1 MTEIFE
7 DVHFNF
13 TATDY
18 TVVLI
23 AKRNETVLSSVPV
36 VLKRSTGRY
45 SVILGQLCNLLI
57 SYVTFYLISSI
68 LWPCIL
74 CRNIVKILE

>member
-36 VLKRSTGRY
+36 VLKRSTGRSSGAVVQLINFIRDVLSNFFDTMAIAY
-45 SVILGQLCNLLI
+45 YAEIL
-57 SYVTFYLISSI
+57 
-68 LWPCIL
+68 
-74 CRNIVKILE
+74 